1 MTFITCTYTSHAQE
15 VLDILNQA
23 IVSSTALYD
32 YKPRKI
38 ETMVG
43 WFKKKD
49 IGGFPVI
56 GVTNDA
62 GQLMGFATYGTFRAW
77 PAYKYSVEHSVYIHI
92 DHRGK
97 GLGRLLMQQLII
109 SARRQQYH
117 TMIGGIDISNI
128 ASISLHEKLG
138 FTHAGTIKQAAY
150 KFDRWLDLGFY
161 QLLLDSPKNPI
172 DG

>member
-1 MTFITCTYTSHAQE
+1 MTFITCTYTSHAQK

-32 YKPRKI
+32 YKPRTI

-43 WFKKKD
+43 WFKQKD

-62 GQLMGFATYGTFRAW
+62 AQLMGFATYGTFRAW

-117 TMIGGIDISNI
+117 TMIGGIDISNM

-172 DG
+172 DS

>member
-32 YKPRKI
+32 YKPRTV

-43 WFKKKD
+43 WFKQKN

-56 GVTNDA
+56 GATNDA

-161 QLLLDSPKNPI
+161 QLLLDSPKHPV